1 VKHILG
7 PLLLLAVGA
16 TGAAYAQDA
25 VHGKQVY
32 WSCAYC
38 HGVTGQN
45 GPVGPKLVGVIGR
58 QAGTL
63 TGFPYSDAMKGSGLI
78 WDEATLGA
86 FVANPSQMVQGTRM
100 VFPGLSNPTDAADV
114 VSYIKTLK

>member
-1 VKHILG
+1 MKYILAS
-7 PLLLLAVGA
+7 LLLMA
-16 TGAAYAQDA
+16 TGSAAAQDA

-58 QAGTL
+58 QAGSL
-63 TGFPYSDAMKGSGLI
+63 AGFPYSDAMKGSGLI
-78 WDEATLGA
+78 WDEPTLAA
-86 FVANPSQMVQGTRM
+86 FVGNPAQMVQGTRM
-100 VFPGLSNPTDAADV
+100 IFPGLSNPTDVADV
-114 VSYIKTLK
+114 VAYIKTLK